1 MRAALAE
8 LPHVREVTHTPG
20 TDRFVVRHA
29 GPLDGAARAVDRKIW
44 LRFARR
50 GLAWLAGQFN
60 RPRADRGRRVMSID
74 LQTLIIVA
82 LAGYILGLLT
92 ALRLESKQR

>member
-8 LPHVREVTHTPG
+8 LPNVSAVTHSPG

-29 GPLDGAARAVDRKIW
+29 GPLDEAARAVDRKVW

-50 GLAWLAGQFN
+50 GLEWLARQFS
-60 RPRADRGRRVMSID
+60 RLRADRG
-74 LQTLIIVA
+74 
-82 LAGYILGLLT
+82 GG
-92 ALRLESKQR
+92 